1 MEERLKK
8 RLIGATVLVSLV
20 VIFVPMLLEQ
30 EPVVY
35 PTIEESNIP
44 PRPEGEFS
52 SRVLPLESESLD
64 ALPEAASAQAE
75 PEARQPEARER
86 PEKPVKPE
94 SKPEAAT
101 AAAQP
106 EPKPDPSQLRVG
118 LSAWVIQ
125 AGSFSNRQNAD
136 KVVKDLQGKK
146 FAAFVEQTEI
156 KGKILYR
163 VLIGPEVD
171 RKRAESTAEKLKP
184 ELERWKLTGKL
195 RSYP

>member
-1 MEERLKK
+1 VEERLKK

-52 SRVLPLESESLD
+52 SRVLPLESEALD
-64 ALPEAASAQAE
+64 ALPEEASAQAE
-75 PEARQPEARER
+75 PEAQRPEAGVQPEQ
-86 PEKPVKPE
+86 PVKPQSE
-94 SKPEAAT
+94 PKPEAAT

-106 EPKPDPSQLRVG
+106 ESSRLRVG
-118 LSAWVIQ
+118 LSAWVVQ